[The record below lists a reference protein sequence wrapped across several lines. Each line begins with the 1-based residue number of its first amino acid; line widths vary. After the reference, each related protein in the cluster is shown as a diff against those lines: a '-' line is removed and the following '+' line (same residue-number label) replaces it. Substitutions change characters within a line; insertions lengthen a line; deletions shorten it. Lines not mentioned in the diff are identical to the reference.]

1 MEISPEFSGLA
12 ALLTLL
18 SNLFL
23 QSPTVELV
31 PGQQPEIERPAVEL
45 PANVVGSRCGEMA
58 CDELLGE
65 LLFRYPEHG
74 SEFVQDCQAQAG
86 LMGLTLYARNNDD
99 PTGLRVV
106 GLTCWDA
113 EVETEGYRSGLYFG
127 ALPYLGDEADFPVEI
142 SSDDPAEQAVL
153 ERYPEQVAE
162 MAFDCAVVGG
172 SINILNNAGQTEL
185 QCFFWAGVQP
195 LDTDGDF
202 ISNGEVSMGAS
213 VDFIRGLGEAQ

>member
-1 MEISPEFSGLA
+1 MSTEFSGLA

-23 QSPTVELV
+23 ISAPPEQGAEKELA
-31 PGQQPEIERPAVEL
+31 PPAVVVEL
-45 PANVVGSRCGEMA
+45 PETVMGSRCGEMT

-65 LLFRYPEHG
+65 LVQRYPRHG
-74 SEFVQDCQAQAG
+74 SEFVQDCEAQAG
-86 LMGLTLYARNNDD
+86 LAGLTLYEH
-99 PTGLRVV
+99 TGSRVV

-113 EVETEGYRSGLYFG
+113 EVVTEGYSEGYRSGLYFG
-127 ALPYLGDEADFPVEI
+127 ALPYPGDEAEFPMEI
-142 SSDDPAEQAVL
+142 SSDDPTEQAVL

-162 MAFDCAVVGG
+162 MAFDCALVGG
-172 SINILNNAGQTEL
+172 SINILNNAEQTEL
-185 QCFFWAGVQP
+185 QCFFWAGAQP

-202 ISNGEVSMGAS
+202 VSDGEVSMGAS

>member
-31 PGQQPEIERPAVEL
+31 PGQQPEMGSVIEL
-45 PANVVGSRCGEMA
+45 PANVVGSRCGEMT
-58 CDELLGE
+58 CDELLAE
-65 LLFRYPEHG
+65 LVQRYPRHG
-74 SEFVQDCQAQAG
+74 SEFVQDCEAQAG
-86 LMGLTLYARNNDD
+86 LTGLTVYEH
-99 PTGLRVV
+99 TGSRVV

-113 EVETEGYRSGLYFG
+113 EVVTEGYSGGYRSGLYFG
-127 ALPYLGDEADFPVEI
+127 ALPYPGDEAEFPVEI
-142 SSDDPAEQAVL
+142 SSDAPTEQAVL
-153 ERYPEQVAE
+153 ERYPQQVAE

-185 QCFFWAGVQP
+185 QCFFWAGAQP

-202 ISNGEVSMGAS
+202 VSDGEVSMGAS
-213 VDFIRGLGEAQ
+213 VDFVRVLGEVQ